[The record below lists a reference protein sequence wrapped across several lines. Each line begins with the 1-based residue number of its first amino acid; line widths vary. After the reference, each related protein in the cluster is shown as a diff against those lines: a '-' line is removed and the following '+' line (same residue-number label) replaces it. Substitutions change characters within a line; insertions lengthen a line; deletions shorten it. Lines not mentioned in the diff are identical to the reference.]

1 MSQKDKMIVEIV
13 DREWKMFKNVNN
25 IGGKASCQEDYA
37 TFFINRM
44 SQAESWSEPTLNSY
58 MNDLET
64 AEKNGRNPL
73 AEKYGRMMA
82 STSPA
87 YYKRIAHLL
96 PPLDDEVIC
105 LVEQIIRI
113 VLEWEIELA
122 EQYPYIVQRGRPI
135 SSSQDTPNV
144 TSVETYLRGE
154 LLTFSRKTL
163 ELYCKNVLKQQSENI
178 NGSKIILESMVKQYG
193 YTSLQQTNE
202 EMMTRS

>member
-82 STSPA
+82 STSPVH
-87 YYKRIAHLL
+87 YKRIAHLL
-96 PPLDDEVIC
+96 PPLDDEVIY
-105 LVEQIIRI
+105 LVERIVQI
-113 VLEWEIELA
+113 VLEWELELA
-122 EQYPYIVQRGRPI
+122 DQYPYIVQRGRPI
-135 SSSQDTPNV
+135 FSSQDTPNV
-144 TSVETYLRGE
+144 TSIETYLRGE

-163 ELYCKNVLKQQSENI
+163 ELYYKNVLKQQSENI